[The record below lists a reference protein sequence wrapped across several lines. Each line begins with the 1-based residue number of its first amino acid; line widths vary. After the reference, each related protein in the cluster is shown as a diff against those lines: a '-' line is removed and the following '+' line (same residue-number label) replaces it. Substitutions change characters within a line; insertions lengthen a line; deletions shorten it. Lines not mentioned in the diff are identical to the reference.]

1 MGNVYPSNTHL
12 DSLLSGRVHNNMQL
26 QCIFNAPKSRSRP
39 MNSPPLP
46 ILAAARVPARALPL
60 RGLPVLR
67 LGFRPF
73 YLGAAAFAALS
84 IPLWVAIVLG
94 KVAFPMTMPPL
105 LWHAHEMLFGFAAAV
120 IVGFLLTAGKA
131 WTGLATPRGPALA
144 ALALLWLAARAA
156 ALLAPYPVYAA
167 LDVLLLPLVAGLL
180 TAVLLRAGN
189 RRNLPLAGILVLLA
203 IANTMFHLASM
214 RWVDVAPMTALH
226 AGLAAIVLI
235 ECAMAGR
242 VIPAFTLSATPGLKL
257 RLRPKLEL
265 PNMVLTALGLACWV
279 FAPAGPLPAVVL
291 GLAAALQLH
300 RLLTW
305 QPLITRSRPILWV
318 LHAAYAWIPIGL
330 ALLALSELGL
340 LGVSAG
346 VHALAVGATGG
357 LVIGMITRT
366 ARGHTGRPLRVSK
379 AEVAAYGLV
388 LAAALL
394 RTGVPLLAPH
404 GLSYAAPLVAV
415 ALAWSSAFATYLWVF
430 TPWLMRT
437 RLDGKDG

>member
-1 MGNVYPSNTHL
+1 
-12 DSLLSGRVHNNMQL
+12 
-26 QCIFNAPKSRSRP
+26 
-39 MNSPPLP
+39 MNSTPLPPLTVAS
-46 ILAAARVPARALPL
+46 AAPSARPL
-60 RGLPVLR
+60 EGAPLLR

-94 KVAFPMTMPPL
+94 KVALPMTMPPL

-131 WTGLATPRGPALA
+131 WTGLATPRGASLG

-156 ALLAPYPVYAA
+156 ALVAPYPLYAA
-167 LDVLLLPLVAGLL
+167 LDMLLLPLVAGLL
-180 TAVLLRAGN
+180 AAVLLRAGN
-189 RRNLPLAGILVLLA
+189 RRSLPLAGILLLLA
-203 IANTMFHLASM
+203 GANATFHLGSLGLI
-214 RWVDVAPMTALH
+214 DVAPMTALH
-226 AGLAAIVLI
+226 AGLALIVMI
-235 ECAMAGR
+235 ETVMGGR

-257 RLRPKLEL
+257 RLRPRLEM
-265 PNMVLTALGLACWV
+265 PTVALTTFGLACWV
-279 FAPAGPLPAVVL
+279 LAPPGPLPAVAL
-291 GLAAALQLH
+291 GLAAVLQLH

-305 QPLITRSRPILWV
+305 QPFVTGRRPILWV

-330 ALLALSELGL
+330 ALLALAELGL

-366 ARGHTGRPLRVSK
+366 ARGHTGRPLRVSQ
-379 AEVAAYGLV
+379 AEVAAYALV
-388 LAAALL
+388 LATALL
-394 RTGVPLLAPH
+394 RVLVPIITP
-404 GLSYAAPLVAV
+404 SSVPYAAPLIAAAV
-415 ALAWSSAFATYLWVF
+415 AWCGAFALYLWVF
-430 TPWLMRT
+430 TPWLLSA